1 MLVTY
6 KSGDKVHIHMDVL
19 GKAGVDVDLYAGFV
33 EDEYFAG
40 IVLSLHAGR
49 TWNVEM
55 EFGETVR
62 IASKN
67 FFKEAGEK

>member
-6 KSGDKVHIHMDVL
+6 KSGDKVYIHMDVL
-19 GKAGVDVDLYAGFV
+19 VKARVDVELYVGFL

-40 IVLSLHAGR
+40 KVLSLHAGR

-67 FFKEAGEK
+67 FFKEPAEK